1 MQKISKST
9 LIIDLIESSALS
21 PEIDK
26 SINEL
31 TDIVLD
37 IKIISQA
44 IEDLLIKK
52 YNK

>member
-31 TDIVLD
+31 TDI
-37 IKIISQA
+37 A
-44 IEDLLIKK
+44 CGHK
-52 YNK
+52 YNFASN